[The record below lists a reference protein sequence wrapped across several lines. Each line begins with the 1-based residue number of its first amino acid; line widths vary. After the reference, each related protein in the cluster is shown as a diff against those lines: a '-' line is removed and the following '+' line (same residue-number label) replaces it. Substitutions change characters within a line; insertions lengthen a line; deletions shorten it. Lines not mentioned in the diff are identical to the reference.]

1 MVKIIEKNSKNITLS
16 KEDYL
21 KLLETYQKLGEILIS
36 QKKKKIVSSFK
47 TLYGIW
53 KGVRVEEK
61 DFKEA
66 KKSLFKTSL

>member
-1 MVKIIEKNSKNITLS
+1 MVKVIEKNSINITLS

-21 KLLETYQKLGEILIS
+21 KLLQAYQKLGEALIS
-36 QKKKKIVSSFK
+36 KKKREIVSPLK

-53 KGVRVEEK
+53 KGVRIEEK
-61 DFKEA
+61 DFTEA